1 MITNYA
7 ILYIVKEE
15 TTLKQP
21 FAYLSKEHAAY
32 LKNLVQQAANID
44 KNCAVFGAK
53 KHKYQLNP
61 VVTLEEVKRFEQKY
75 QIKLPSEYVFF
86 ITQVGNGGA
95 GPDYGIYGID
105 TKNLPPLTETEI
117 IPPTP
122 HITPELTQPQWEMLI
137 QAYADYEYD
146 ESNGISDGTYCIGT
160 KGCTYFNYVISSGDY
175 ENLVYY
181 FDANYEETS
190 PPFVLSMHFL
200 EWYAAYF
207 SEIIQG
213 NTTHCF
219 GYLPLYTQEEVIA
232 ICQNQTDHQTQ
243 IEALQTLYRFP
254 TLHKDT
260 ITFLKNCETPDMEVQ
275 KYKLLLQFEPE
286 FIIKQFRHILQ
297 TKPEIA
303 VSICRNIP
311 NEYKDAY
318 YTDMLDL
325 LYHMDFA
332 DLAEKQIIILVF
344 LERCQSFCAADILPF
359 AKDET
364 QPPRSRGFAFDQMC
378 YAPDKRA
385 FEKEYMEVLQ
395 HCDEPDVVKN
405 VLTLSMLFH
414 RNRWLAI
421 YIFLREKFKRSY
433 AVCWALD
440 IRLRDYG
447 FSKDYNHL
455 TETFDDI

>member
-32 LKNLVQQAANID
+32 LKNLVQQAANMD

-117 IPPTP
+117 IPLTP

-137 QAYADYEYD
+137 QTYADYEYD
-146 ESNGISDGTYCIGT
+146 ESNGILDGTYCIGT

-213 NTTHCF
+213 NTTHSF

-232 ICQNQTDHQTQ
+232 ICQNPTDPQTQ

-318 YTDMLDL
+318 YTDMLEL

-332 DLAEKQIIILVF
+332 DLAQQQTIILVF
-344 LERCQSFCAADILPF
+344 LKQCQSFCAADILPF

-405 VLTLSMLFH
+405 VLTLSMLFDSNH
-414 RNRWLAI
+414 WLAI

>member
-1 MITNYA
+1 M
-7 ILYIVKEE
+7 
-15 TTLKQP
+15 
-21 FAYLSKEHAAY
+21 
-32 LKNLVQQAANID
+32 D

-213 NTTHCF
+213 NTTHSF

-232 ICQNQTDHQTQ
+232 ICQNPTDPQTQ

-318 YTDMLDL
+318 YTDMLEL

-332 DLAEKQIIILVF
+332 DLAQQQTIILVF
-344 LERCQSFCAADILPF
+344 LKQCQSFCAADILPF

-405 VLTLSMLFH
+405 VLTLSMLFDSNH
-414 RNRWLAI
+414 WLAI